1 MIPQL
6 NVFQW
11 SAICGGILLIA
22 WPLIASFFRQLSGA
36 VLSLPR
42 ATQVLEDVVTLRKHL
57 AEYPDAL
64 KAIDEVILPAAIK
77 EATKD

>member
-1 MIPQL
+1 MML
-6 NVFQW
+6 NLNLFQW
-11 SAICGGILLIA
+11 SAIVGGILLIA
-22 WPLIASFFRQLSGA
+22 WPLIVSLFRRMSGA

-42 ATQVLEDVVTLRKHL
+42 KTQILDDVVILRKSL

-77 EATKD
+77 EASKE

>member
-1 MIPQL
+1 MPDL
-6 NVFQW
+6 NLFQW
-11 SAICGGILLIA
+11 SVIVGGILLIA
-22 WPLIASFFRQLSGA
+22 WPLVVSLFRRMSGA

-42 ATQVLEDVVTLRKHL
+42 NTRILDDVVILRKSL

-77 EATKD
+77 EASKE

>member
-1 MIPQL
+1 MMPDL
-6 NVFQW
+6 NLFQW
-11 SAICGGILLIA
+11 SAIVGGILLIA
-22 WPLIASFFRQLSGA
+22 WPLVVSLFRRMSGA

-42 ATQVLEDVVTLRKHL
+42 NTRILDDVVILRKSL

-77 EATKD
+77 EASKE

>member
-1 MIPQL
+1 MIPEL

-22 WPLIASFFRQLSGA
+22 WPLIVSVFRRMSGA

-42 ATQVLEDVVTLRKHL
+42 KTQVLEDVVTLRKHL

>member
-1 MIPQL
+1 MMPDL
-6 NVFQW
+6 NLFQW
-11 SAICGGILLIA
+11 SAIVGGILLIA
-22 WPLIASFFRQLSGA
+22 WPLIVSLFRRMSGA

-42 ATQVLEDVVTLRKHL
+42 NTRILDDVVILRKSL

-77 EATKD
+77 EASKE